1 LTVTN
6 ATPAVQKFCDAWRD
20 GFVAVLSQL
29 GVVSPSGSV
38 IGQPAPASADAA
50 KLVTVRISG
59 GGVVCGDLFGAAEK
73 SVALQFAQLLKSE
86 PFDPATEFADS
97 HRDAF
102 SELLRQVSAAVISSW
117 KQDTGN
123 VIELK
128 IELGD
133 VPSAP
138 SQFNASLRLSGEK
151 IPDLSLSLILTN
163 ELCESL
169 APTLAAESQSTT
181 PALEGLA
188 EKEQHAVPH
197 PVPHPVSSGSGPL
210 PSNLDLLLDVELEA
224 TIRFGRHEMLLRDIF
239 ALMPG
244 AVVELDQMVNEPA
257 ELLVAGRLIARG
269 EVVVVDGIFGLQ
281 VSEVVSASQRAEI
294 LQL

>member
-29 GVVSPSGSV
+29 GVISPSGSV
-38 IGQPAPASADAA
+38 IGQPVPASADAA
-50 KLVTVRISG
+50 KLITVRFSA
-59 GGVVCGDLFGAAEK
+59 GGVIRSDLFWIAEK
-73 SVALQFAQLLKSE
+73 PVALQLAQLLKSE
-86 PFDPATEFADS
+86 PFDPAIELDDS
-97 HRDAF
+97 HREAF
-102 SELLRQVSAAVISSW
+102 AELLRQVAAAVSSYW
-117 KQDTGN
+117 KQNTDSE
-123 VIELK
+123 IELK
-128 IELGD
+128 FKVDD
-133 VPSAP
+133 VPAAP
-138 SQFNASLRLSGEK
+138 SSFSASLRLSGEK
-151 IPDLSLSLILTN
+151 IPDLSLSLILSN
-163 ELCESL
+163 DLCESL
-169 APTLAAESQSTT
+169 APTLAGLSQPGT
-181 PALEGLA
+181 PASPEGVA
-188 EKEQHAVPH
+188 EKEQHTM
-197 PVPHPVSSGSGPL
+197 PHPVSSGSGTL

>member
-6 ATPAVQKFCDAWRD
+6 ATPAVQKFCDIWQD
-20 GFVAVLSQL
+20 CFVAMLGRL

-38 IGQPAPASADAA
+38 IGQPASASADAD
-50 KLVTVRISG
+50 KLITIRFSG
-59 GGVVCGDLFGAAEK
+59 GGTLHGDLFWVAEK
-73 SVALQFAQLLKSE
+73 PVILQFAQLFKSE
-86 PFDPATEFADS
+86 SLDPSVKFSDS
-97 HRDAF
+97 HHDAF
-102 SELLRQVSAAVISSW
+102 TELLRQVSGTVVSAW
-117 KQDTGN
+117 KQQTGN
-123 VIELK
+123 EIELRS
-128 IELGD
+128 ELEALPT
-133 VPSAP
+133 VTAP
-138 SQFNASLRLSGEK
+138 FNAALRLNGQK
-151 IPDLSLSLILTN
+151 MPDLSLSLVLPA

-169 APTLAAESQSTT
+169 SLAFADVSQSATAST
-181 PALEGLA
+181 PSSRT
-188 EKEQHAVPH
+188 EQELQLTNQPA
-197 PVPHPVSSGSGPL
+197 SSASL

-281 VSEVVSASQRAEI
+281 VSEVVSARQRAEI